1 MQKAECRNAE
11 AVNAWNQAVK
21 DFGADH
27 ELVGE
32 AAGKAV
38 EARTAHADAITAA
51 EAAMPQAD
59 AAHAALMTA
68 HREAIAECRSKLAA
82 LPVIGSD
89 VPLLSAETAA
99 PVE

>member
-1 MQKAECRNAE
+1 
-11 AVNAWNQAVK
+11 
-21 DFGADH
+21 
-27 ELVGE
+27 
-32 AAGKAV
+32 
-38 EARTAHADAITAA
+38 
-51 EAAMPQAD
+51 MPQAD

-68 HREAIAECRSKLAA
+68 HRAAIAECRSKLAA